1 MKPRTRTIL
10 EDCISN
16 GIEHGLSRAYKHT
29 DNPTDAQIAL
39 AIDDAIWLEIDEKFD
54 FGRDLA
60 SEVMEG
66 FRYLRENTQ

>member
-16 GIEHGLSRAYKHT
+16 EIEHGLSRAHKHT
-29 DNPTDAQIAL
+29 ENPTDLNIESCIEL
-39 AIDDAIWLEIDEKFD
+39 AIWYEIDEKFD

-66 FRYLRENTQ
+66 FKYLRENI

>member
-1 MKPRTRTIL
+1 MKPRIRTIL

-29 DNPTDAQIAL
+29 DSPNDAQIAL

-54 FGRDLA
+54 FGRNLVEEIA
-60 SEVMEG
+60 EG
-66 FRYLRENTQ
+66 LDYLKESR

>member
-1 MKPRTRTIL
+1 MKPRIRTIL

-16 GIEHGLSRAYKHT
+16 GIEHGLSRAHKHT
-29 DNPTDAQIAL
+29 ENPTDAQIAL
-39 AIDDAIWLEIDEKFD
+39 AIDEAIWYEIDEKFD

-66 FRYLRENTQ
+66 FKYLRENI